1 MQNLNEAV
9 ARLINEDVVNGKRLI
24 ENELYSRLGSMLEE
38 KLKEFAPTV
47 FSEQLV
53 GKQKKLDKNNNN
65 KLDKKDFEM
74 LRNESVDQDDS
85 DDDDL
90 IMEEYEELLADLE
103 QLVEEIEAETGEE
116 LTESEIE
123 ELADILL
130 EEKESGVDPD
140 EEEDYEDEEE
150 DFEEDSEDDE

>member
-47 FSEQLV
+47 FSEPLV
-53 GKQKKLDKNNNN
+53 GKQKRLDKNNND

>member
-47 FSEQLV
+47 FSEPLV
-53 GKQKKLDKNNNN
+53 GKQKRLDKNNNN
-65 KLDKKDFEM
+65 KLDKKDFDM